1 MTKFSTKDAAKR
13 FYEVLKE
20 ADTRPVFI
28 NRHSRPRAVVMS
40 ISRFRLYEK
49 LVAHIAEDAAVCALA
64 DALEKAR
71 GGRLGL
77 AHRALKDVA
86 LFKDAAAPLQGGKAG
101 EKTPPGGEKDRP
113 ISGKTSPSGKIDPHS
128 QPR

>member
-1 MTKFSTKDAAKR
+1 MTKFSTKEAAKR

-20 ADTRPVFI
+20 AQTRPVVI
-28 NRHSRPRAVVMS
+28 NRHQRPRAVVMS

-64 DALEKAR
+64 DALEKAQ

-86 LFKDAAAPLQGGKAG
+86 LFKGASAPLVDGKAG
-101 EKTPPGGEKDRP
+101 ESAPPDGENGPSIGDV
-113 ISGKTSPSGKIDPHS
+113 ISPSGKIDPNS